1 MNISDFSIRDAIAKS
16 FDKKRQSGRW
26 GVAQACNCRPV
37 LDAIALLLDAQRL
50 DLALSLVQA
59 YRGMSRKE

>member
-26 GVAQACNCRPV
+26 GVAQACNCQSI
-37 LDAIALLLDAQRL
+37 LDAIATLIHAQRT
-50 DLALSLVQA
+50 DLAIIVIENELNSQT
-59 YRGMSRKE
+59 